1 VLLESRVLDNSFAC
15 EVVGLRLW
23 ERQDDQ
29 AIEELRTLWAHH
41 PVLVF
46 RRQALSED
54 ELADFSAHFGPLER
68 TVRTDWASP
77 VRPEVGLI
85 SNLKDAQAKP
95 IGGLGDGEIQWHSDQ
110 SYMLNPATGAMLYAL
125 ELPPEGGATSWVDL
139 SRAYSR
145 LPPQL
150 RRAVEGRRATFSY
163 VKRLAGYQGVDRVI
177 SEEAKRKTP
186 PILHSLV
193 HTHPITGRKAL
204 YLDSTTTVGID
215 GMNEASGSALLE
227 EIYEFATRPEFV
239 YRHTWQVGD
248 ALLWDNGLTMH
259 RREPFD
265 PSSRRLMKR
274 TTILLSRE
282 RHIVPE
288 GWLVAFSS
296 SAMGR
301 ASS

>member
-1 VLLESRVLDNSFAC
+1 VPLESRLLNNSFAC
-15 EVVGLRLW
+15 EILGLRLW
-23 ERQDDQ
+23 ERQHENTID
-29 AIEELRTLWAHH
+29 ELRALWARH

-46 RRQALSED
+46 RRQALSEN
-54 ELADFSAHFGPLER
+54 ELADFSACFGPLER

-125 ELPPEGGATSWVDL
+125 ELPPEGGTTSWVDL
-139 SRAYSR
+139 SAAYAGLPDR
-145 LPPQL
+145 LK
-150 RRAVEGRRATFSY
+150 RAVEGKRAIFSY
-163 VKRLAGYQGVDRVI
+163 VKRLVGYQGVDRVI

-186 PILHSLV
+186 PILHPLV

-215 GMNEASGSALLE
+215 GMAETSGAALLE
-227 EIYEFATRPEFV
+227 EIYEFATRPKFT
-239 YRHTWQVGD
+239 YCHHWQVGD
-248 ALLWDNGLTMH
+248 ALLWDNGFTMH

-265 PSSRRLMKR
+265 PLARRLMKR
-274 TTILLSRE
+274 TTIFLSHE

-288 GWLVAFSS
+288 GKLAVA
-296 SAMGR
+296 A
-301 ASS
+301 

>member
-1 VLLESRVLDNSFAC
+1 MPLESRLLNNSFAC
-15 EVVGLRLW
+15 EILGLRLW
-23 ERQDDQ
+23 ERQHENTID
-29 AIEELRTLWAHH
+29 ELHALWGRH

-46 RRQALSED
+46 RRQALSEN
-54 ELADFSAHFGPLER
+54 ELADFSACFGLLER

-125 ELPPEGGATSWVDL
+125 ELPPEGGTTSWVDL
-139 SRAYSR
+139 SAAYAALPDR
-145 LPPQL
+145 LMG
-150 RRAVEGRRATFSY
+150 AVEGKRAIFSY

-186 PILHSLV
+186 PILHPLV

-215 GMNEASGSALLE
+215 GMAEASGAALLE
-227 EIYEFATRPEFV
+227 EIYEFATRPKFT
-239 YRHTWQVGD
+239 YCHHWQVGD
-248 ALLWDNGLTMH
+248 ALLWDNGFTMH

-265 PSSRRLMKR
+265 PLARRLMKR
-274 TTILLSRE
+274 TTIFLSHE

-288 GWLVAFSS
+288 GKLA
-296 SAMGR
+296 A
-301 ASS
+301 AA

>member
-1 VLLESRVLDNSFAC
+1 MLLESRVLNNGVAC
-15 EVVGLRLW
+15 EVVRLRLW
-23 ERQDDQ
+23 EPQDDQ
-29 AIEELRTLWAHH
+29 TIDELRALWADH

-54 ELADFSAHFGPLER
+54 ELAEFSARFGPLER

-77 VRPEVGLI
+77 VRPEVSLI

-125 ELPPEGGATSWVDL
+125 ELPSEGGATSWVDL
-139 SRAYSR
+139 CAAYAGLPER
-145 LPPQL
+145 LK
-150 RRAVEGRRATFSY
+150 RAVEGQRAMFSY

-177 SEEAKRKTP
+177 SEEAKTKTP
-186 PILHSLV
+186 LILHPLV
-193 HTHPITGRKAL
+193 HTHPVTGRKAL

-215 GMNEASGSALLE
+215 GIDEASGSALLDD
-227 EIYEFATRPEFV
+227 IYEFATQPKFT
-239 YRHTWQVGD
+239 YCHHWQVGD
-248 ALLWDNGLTMH
+248 ALLWDNGFTMH

-265 PSSRRLMKR
+265 PTARRLMKR
-274 TTILLSRE
+274 TTMFLARE

-288 GWLVAFSS
+288 GALA
-296 SAMGR
+296 A
-301 ASS
+301 AA

>member
-1 VLLESRVLDNSFAC
+1 VLLKSRVLGNSVAC

-23 ERQDDQ
+23 EPQDDQ
-29 AIEELRTLWAHH
+29 TIDRLRALWAQH

-54 ELADFSAHFGPLER
+54 ELADVSARFGPLER
-68 TVRTDWASP
+68 TVRTDWASS
-77 VRPEVGLI
+77 VRPEVSLI
-85 SNLKDAQAKP
+85 SNLKDAQATP

-139 SRAYSR
+139 CAAYAGLPER
-145 LPPQL
+145 LK
-150 RRAVEGRRATFSY
+150 RAVEGQRAIFSY

-177 SEEAKRKTP
+177 SEEAKTKTP
-186 PILHSLV
+186 LILHPLV
-193 HTHPITGRKAL
+193 HTHPVTGRKAL

-215 GMNEASGSALLE
+215 GIDEASGSALLD
-227 EIYEFATRPEFV
+227 EIYEFATQPKFT
-239 YRHTWQVGD
+239 YCHHWQVGD
-248 ALLWDNGLTMH
+248 ALLWDNGFTMH

-265 PSSRRLMKR
+265 PTARRLMKR
-274 TTILLSRE
+274 TTMFLARE

-288 GWLVAFSS
+288 GALA
-296 SAMGR
+296 A
-301 ASS
+301 AA

>member
-1 VLLESRVLDNSFAC
+1 VLLESRVLDNSVAC

-23 ERQDDQ
+23 ERQDGQIID
-29 AIEELRTLWAHH
+29 ELRALWAHH

-54 ELADFSAHFGPLER
+54 ELADFSARFGPLER

-77 VRPEVGLI
+77 ARPEVGLI
-85 SNLKDAQAKP
+85 SNLKDAQARP
-95 IGGLGDGEIQWHSDQ
+95 IGGLGDGELQWHSDQ

-139 SRAYSR
+139 CAAYAALPDR
-145 LPPQL
+145 LK
-150 RRAVEGRRATFSY
+150 RAVEGQRAIFNY
-163 VKRLAGYQGVDRVI
+163 AKRLAGYQDADRVI

-186 PILHSLV
+186 PILHPLV

-215 GMNEASGSALLE
+215 GMDETSGSTLLE
-227 EIYEFATRPEFV
+227 EIYEFATQPEFV
-239 YRHTWQVGD
+239 YRHRWQVGD
-248 ALLWDNGLTMH
+248 ALLWDNGFTMH

-265 PSSRRLMKR
+265 PSARRLMKR
-274 TTILLSRE
+274 TTIFLSRE

-288 GWLVAFSS
+288 GGLAAVA
-296 SAMGR
+296 
-301 ASS
+301 